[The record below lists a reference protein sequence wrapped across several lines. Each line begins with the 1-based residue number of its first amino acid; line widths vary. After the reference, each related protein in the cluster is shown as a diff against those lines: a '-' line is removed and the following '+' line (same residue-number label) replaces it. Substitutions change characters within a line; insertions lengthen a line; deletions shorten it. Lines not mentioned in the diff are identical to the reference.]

1 MQLITRGKREV
12 YICACSVKEP
22 DGQIV
27 THQVKCPCKCT
38 KCCHDGCHEKKHPVC
53 FPGDARVQLDNDRFI
68 QVKDLRTGQ
77 RVLTGKLI
85 NSDIEF

>member
-1 MQLITRGKREV
+1 MQLISRSKREV
-12 YICACSVKEP
+12 FICACSVKEP

-27 THQVKCPCKCT
+27 THQVKCPCECL
-38 KCCHDGCHEKKHPVC
+38 KCCYSSCDTSPVC